1 MNAHI
6 AQKVSNISICGE
18 KELQRPSNHREAN
31 GPSELG
37 LFH

>member
-18 KELQRPSNHREAN
+18 KKLRRPSNHCEAN
-31 GPSELG
+31 GPSELN